1 VLTLSYI
8 LEPIQAEFDPAIA
21 RIIRQTGVEFGAVG
35 EGFGPADTEV
45 SAMSRHYNPGH
56 KSLYLVARVDGQVV
70 GGCGIAPFNGSA
82 TTCELRKLF
91 LLPQSRGQGIG
102 KALTLA
108 CLAFARTQ
116 EFEHC
121 YLDTLKGM
129 STAIGLYRALGFTLL
144 ERPLEG
150 TPHGGCDVWMLK
162 ALSP

>member
-1 VLTLSYI
+1 MIPGYR
-8 LEPIQAEFDPAIA
+8 LEPIRPEFDLAIA
-21 RIIRQTGVEFGAVG
+21 RIIRQTGIEFGAIG
-35 EGFGPADTEV
+35 EGFGPSDTEV
-45 SAMSRHYNPGH
+45 SAMSRHYDPRH
-56 KSLYLVARVDGQVV
+56 KSQYLVARVDGQVV

-116 EFEHC
+116 GFERC
-121 YLDTLKGM
+121 YLDTLEGM
-129 STAIGLYRALGFTLL
+129 STAIDLYRALGFDRL
-144 ERPLEG
+144 EGPLEG

-162 ALSP
+162 TL